1 MKILKCNYNWNDGT
15 VDIIF
20 SDSTKLALLCKG
32 IESEIN
38 CGIEARGKIQALKIE
53 KPLEYA
59 KMALNGTMQ
68 EYCDSIDHS
77 LSTKQNILFQQYK
90 ERYPDMSDEQIMSLV
105 RECQMYG
112 E

>member
-20 SDSTKLALLCKG
+20 RDGTELSLLCNG
-32 IESEIN
+32 IENELK
-38 CGIEARGKIQALKIE
+38 CGIEARDKLQALKIE
-53 KPLEYA
+53 KPLKYA
-59 KMALNGTMQ
+59 QMALNGTMQ
-68 EYCDSIDHS
+68 EYCDSIDRS
-77 LSTKQNILFQQYK
+77 LGASQNILFKQYK

>member
-20 SDSTKLALLCKG
+20 RDGTKLSLLCKG
-32 IESEIN
+32 IEIELK
-38 CGIEARGKIQALKIE
+38 CGIEARDKLQALKIE
-53 KPLEYA
+53 KPLVHA
-59 KMALNGTMQ
+59 QIALDGTMQ
-68 EYCDSIDHS
+68 EYCDSIDRS
-77 LSTKQNILFQQYK
+77 LAASQNILFQQYK
-90 ERYPDMSDEQIMSLV
+90 EHHPDMSDEQIMSLV

>member
-15 VDIIF
+15 VDIF
-20 SDSTKLALLCKG
+20 FRDGTKLALLCKG
-32 IESEIN
+32 IESELN
-38 CGIEARGKIQALKIE
+38 CGIEARGKLQALKVE

-68 EYCDSIDHS
+68 EYCNSIERS
-77 LSTKQNILFQQYK
+77 LSASQNTLFKQYK
-90 ERYPDMSDEQIMSLV
+90 ERYPDMSDEQIMSLA
-105 RECQMYG
+105 RECQMYR

>member
-20 SDSTKLALLCKG
+20 SDGTKLSLLCKG
-32 IESEIN
+32 IESELD
-38 CGIEARGKIQALKIE
+38 CGIEARDKIQALKVE

-59 KMALNGTMQ
+59 KMALEGTMQ
-68 EYCDSIDHS
+68 EYCNSIDRS
-77 LSTKQNILFQQYK
+77 LSASQNTLFKQYK
-90 ERYPDMSDEQIMSLV
+90 ERYPDMSDEQIISLV

>member
-1 MKILKCNYNWNDGT
+1 MKILKCKYNWNDGT

-20 SDSTKLALLCKG
+20 CDGTKLSLLCKG
-32 IESEIN
+32 VESELK
-38 CGIEARGKIQALKIE
+38 CGIEVRDKLQALKFE
-53 KPLEYA
+53 NPLEYA
-59 KMALNGTMQ
+59 QMALGGTMQ
-68 EYCDSIDHS
+68 EYCDSIDRS
-77 LSTKQNILFQQYK
+77 LTTSQNILFQQYR

>member
-1 MKILKCNYNWNDGT
+1 MKILKCNYNWNGGT

-20 SDSTKLALLCKG
+20 SDSTKLSLLCKE
-32 IESEIN
+32 IEIELK
-38 CGIEARGKIQALKIE
+38 CGIEARGKLQALKVE

-59 KMALNGTMQ
+59 KMALDGTMQ
-68 EYCDSIDHS
+68 EYCDSIDRS
-77 LSTKQNILFQQYK
+77 LAASQNILFRQYK
-90 ERYPDMSDEQIMSLV
+90 ECYPDMSDEQIMSLV